1 MVVDTSVW
9 IDYFNCNPSW
19 QAERLRSAIAD
30 NEPIHLPGIVI
41 TEILLGLS
49 NNKEAER
56 VAELL
61 TAFEQPQELTLDD
74 YKQAAEIYSPCR
86 SKGKTIRS
94 TIDCLIA
101 ALCLRDNHE
110 LLSKDRDFQAI
121 EHCFPLKNITSTH

>member
-9 IDYFNCNPSW
+9 IDYFNRNTSW
-19 QAERLRSAIAD
+19 QAERLRNAIAD

-56 VAELL
+56 VADLL
-61 TAFEQPQELTLDD
+61 TTFEQPQELTLDD
-74 YKQAAEIYSPCR
+74 YKQAAEIYRTCR

-94 TIDCLIA
+94 TVDCLIA
-101 ALCLRDNHE
+101 TLCLRDNYE

-121 EHCFPLKNITSTH
+121 ERCFPLKNITTTH